1 MLKKL
6 LSTLLLICLLLSGCN
21 FSNRTDIPTDAK
33 NAPQTTVS
41 VHSQENKKD
50 SAQVKSEILSTYFEN
65 FDSISKQKVNEPF
78 LSWLE
83 ANYGGNILSEIHML
97 LFTGNFRQNDW
108 YTLTGNTLFVLHDMF
123 SGALDSKSLNYQPNI
138 RQMGYSMDNETILNF
153 VGDISLA
160 DNWRIMPRYDERGKG
175 VAGILSERVIA
186 EMRGVDIMLVNNEF
200 TFSNRGQALDK
211 LYTFRASPARVSIY
225 QELGI
230 DIVSLA
236 NNHAYDYGTEA
247 FLDTMKTLSDAD
259 IPYIGG
265 GTNIAEA
272 MRPHYFIVNGRKI
285 SYVAATRAEK
295 YIITPEAEE
304 NTPGVLR
311 TYDSAL
317 FLQTIRE
324 ARQNSD
330 YVIAYVHWGT
340 EDSNQIEDIQRT
352 MGYEY
357 INAGADIVIGAHAHV
372 LQGIEFYQGKPIVYN
387 LGNFIFNAVTT
398 DTGMLKI
405 HIKND
410 GVLSYEFLPC
420 IQKDC
425 YTETVEGSEK
435 ERILNFMRDIS
446 FNVTFDKNG
455 YFLPAE

>member
-1 MLKKL
+1 M
-6 LSTLLLICLLLSGCN
+6 
-21 FSNRTDIPTDAK
+21 
-33 NAPQTTVS
+33 
-41 VHSQENKKD
+41 
-50 SAQVKSEILSTYFEN
+50 
-65 FDSISKQKVNEPF
+65 
-78 LSWLE
+78 
-83 ANYGGNILSEIHML
+83 
-97 LFTGNFRQNDW
+97 
-108 YTLTGNTLFVLHDMF
+108 
-123 SGALDSKSLNYQPNI
+123 
-138 RQMGYSMDNETILNF
+138 
-153 VGDISLA
+153 
-160 DNWRIMPRYDERGKG
+160 
-175 VAGILSERVIA
+175 IA
-186 EMRGVDIMLVNNEF
+186 EMRGADIMLVNNEF

-225 QELGI
+225 QELGV

-236 NNHAYDYGTEA
+236 NNHAYDYGAEA
-247 FLDTMKTLSDAD
+247 FLDTIETLFNAD
-259 IPYIGG
+259 ILYIGG
-265 GTNIAEA
+265 GKNMAEA
-272 MRPHYFIVNGRKI
+272 MRPYYFIVNGRKI

-295 YIITPEAEE
+295 YIITPETGE
-304 NTPGVLR
+304 NTPGILR
-311 TYDSAL
+311 TYDSEL

-340 EDSNQIEDIQRT
+340 EDSNQIENIQKT

-372 LQGIEFYQGKPIVYN
+372 LQGIEFYQGKPIIYN
-387 LGNFIFNAVTT
+387 LGNFIFNAITT

-435 ERILNFMRDIS
+435 ERILNFMQDIS
-446 FNVTFDKNG
+446 FSVTFDKNG
-455 YFLPAE
+455 YFYRLNKSIITFRKTPSAVKPAEGVPYFREFLKLLPFSLFAQSTAFCSGFPF